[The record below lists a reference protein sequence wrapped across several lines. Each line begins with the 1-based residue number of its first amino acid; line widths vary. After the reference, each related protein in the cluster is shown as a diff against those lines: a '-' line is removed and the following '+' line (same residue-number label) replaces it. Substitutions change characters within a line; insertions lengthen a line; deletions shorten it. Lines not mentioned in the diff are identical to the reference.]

1 MARPRKSQPSGTI
14 RDAIR
19 REIERRGL
27 TGYRLVQ
34 MLEGRV
40 SRTAVYR
47 FLSTD
52 GATMDVRTAEAFLEV
67 LDLGVVPGK

>member
-1 MARPRKSQPSGTI
+1 MARPRNPKAGGAI
-14 RDAIR
+14 RDSIR

-27 TGYRLVQ
+27 TGYKLVQ
-34 MLEGRV
+34 MLDGRV

-52 GATMDVRTAEAFLEV
+52 GATMDVRTAEAFLDV
-67 LDLGVVPGK
+67 LNLGVVPSK